1 MITTVNRPPENAKFV
16 LDNNQGWIALIDRMG
31 EEIKAVNAARV
42 SFGKY
47 KTEFDEKDATLLNFL
62 IDEQHFAP
70 LEHITLTFLV
80 HCPLFVRGQWHR
92 HRTFSYNEVSR
103 RYTEVDIELYTPEFY
118 RTQSKDNKQASID
131 NDIIEYNEAA
141 KMTMKQANEQAL
153 QHYNYLLSM
162 GVCREQ
168 ARTVLPQNMMVTFY
182 ATVNMRNLLH
192 FLGLRMDAHA
202 QKEIREYANAIHDI
216 LQPIYPNII
225 KAFDEGR
232 IK

>member
-1 MITTVNRPPENAKFV
+1 
-16 LDNNQGWIALIDRMG
+16 
-31 EEIKAVNAARV
+31 
-42 SFGKY
+42 
-47 KTEFDEKDATLLNFL
+47 
-62 IDEQHFAP
+62 
-70 LEHITLTFLV
+70 
-80 HCPLFVRGQWHR
+80 
-92 HRTFSYNEVSR
+92 
-103 RYTEVDIELYTPEFY
+103 
-118 RTQSKDNKQASID
+118 
-131 NDIIEYNEAA
+131 
-141 KMTMKQANEQAL
+141 
-153 QHYNYLLSM
+153 M